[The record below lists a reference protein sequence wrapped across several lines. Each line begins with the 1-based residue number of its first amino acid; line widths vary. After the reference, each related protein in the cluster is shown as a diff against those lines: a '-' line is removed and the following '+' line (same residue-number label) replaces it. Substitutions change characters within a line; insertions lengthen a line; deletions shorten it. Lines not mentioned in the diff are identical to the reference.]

1 MIKFKSLLLI
11 IFFFL
16 ITSCDYEPILK
27 QKNYNFSVDVID
39 TKGNSKINSIIKKN
53 VERINGSEKKYSIY
67 LNSSIEKKII
77 SKDTKGD
84 PSIIQLNILVMYE
97 VKDKNKILISDQIR
111 NYSNYNNI
119 SDKFE
124 LKKYEDILVEN
135 SAERLSENIIASITT
150 IR

>member
-97 VKDKNKILISDQIR
+97 VKDKNKILISDQIK

>member
-53 VERINGSEKKYSIY
+53 VERINGSEKKYLMY

>member
-1 MIKFKSLLLI
+1 MSVGAG
-11 IFFFL
+11 
-16 ITSCDYEPILK
+16 EPAGLK
-27 QKNYNFSVDVID
+27 DSNRTCK
-39 TKGNSKINSIIKKN
+39 

-150 IR
+150 IRWLLNHMI

>member
-27 QKNYNFSVDVID
+27 QKNYNFSVDVIE
-39 TKGNSKINSIIKKN
+39 TKGDSKINSIIKKN

>member
-27 QKNYNFSVDVID
+27 QKNYNFSVDVIE
-39 TKGNSKINSIIKKN
+39 TKGDSKINSIIKKN

-97 VKDKNKILISDQIR
+97 VKDKNKILISDQLKS
-111 NYSNYNNI
+111 YSNYNNI

>member
-67 LNSSIEKKII
+67 LSSSIEKKII

>member
-27 QKNYNFSVDVID
+27 QKNYSFSADVIE

-53 VERINGSEKKYSIY
+53 VERINGTEKKYLLY

>member
-16 ITSCDYEPILK
+16 ITGCDYEPILK
-27 QKNYNFSVDVID
+27 QKNYNFSVDVIE

>member
-1 MIKFKSLLLI
+1 MIKLKSLLLF

-27 QKNYNFSVDVID
+27 QKNYNFSADVIE

-53 VERINGSEKKYSIY
+53 VERINGTEKKYLLY

-97 VKDKNKILISDQIR
+97 VKDKNKILISDQLKS
-111 NYSNYNNI
+111 YSNYNNI

-135 SAERLSENIIASITT
+135 SAERLSENIITSITT

>member
-27 QKNYNFSVDVID
+27 QKNYNFSVDVIE

>member
-97 VKDKNKILISDQIR
+97 VKDKNKILISDQLKS
-111 NYSNYNNI
+111 YSNYNNI

>member
-27 QKNYNFSVDVID
+27 QKNYNFSVDVIE
-39 TKGNSKINSIIKKN
+39 TKGDSKINSIIKKN

-97 VKDKNKILISDQIR
+97 VKDKNKILISDQIK